1 MSHHPCACAQDQ
13 CQFDIV
19 SATVWDCD
27 PPGCAGDRCQYWVPC
42 APSSPPME
50 LELGLGI
57 GFGVG
62 VPLTLLLIL
71 LLWWCR
77 RRRGVAWYEREV
89 EAAPPVVLL
98 GDRI

>member
-1 MSHHPCACAQDQ
+1 MFLS
-13 CQFDIV
+13 V
-19 SATVWDCD
+19 SATGNECS
-27 PPGCAGDRCQYWVPC
+27 PPGCAGDVCTNWNPC

-62 VPLTLLLIL
+62 VPLTCLLVL

-77 RRRGVAWYEREV
+77 RRRGVAWYERQFASEREV
-89 EAAPPVVLL
+89 ATPPVVLL